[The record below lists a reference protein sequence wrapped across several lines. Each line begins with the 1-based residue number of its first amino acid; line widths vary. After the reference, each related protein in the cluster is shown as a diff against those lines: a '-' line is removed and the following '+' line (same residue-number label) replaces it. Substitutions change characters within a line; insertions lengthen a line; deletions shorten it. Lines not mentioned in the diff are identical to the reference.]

1 MQLKRILP
9 TSLFLAALAAA
20 CLTPAP
26 TLEERTYAPPG
37 PALARV
43 AVIPFYAHRS
53 YEGSSRLGGVSAA
66 VATDRTTR
74 HVVEALTANGIEV
87 VPEEELDA
95 VIADMPRSNAAI
107 DAKVFADLAGREL
120 AATGVILGEV
130 IRFREPRGASPAA
143 RRPAS
148 VAYQLTLYEVP
159 DAYKLWTGRFDETQ
173 VIPPQRD
180 DEDPLELSTSVDWK
194 SADEIAIRGADAVAK
209 ALLRVR

>member
-1 MQLKRILP
+1 MQLKRIFAV
-9 TSLFLAALAAA
+9 SLVLGALAVA
-20 CLTPAP
+20 CLTPEP
-26 TLEERTYAPPG
+26 SLEERTYAPPG
-37 PALARV
+37 PALERV

-66 VATDRTTR
+66 VATERSTR
-74 HVVEALTANGIEV
+74 HVAEALAANGIAV
-87 VPEEELDA
+87 VPAEELAA
-95 VIADMPRSNAAI
+95 VIADVPRSTAAI
-107 DAKVFADLAGREL
+107 DVMVFAEIAGREL

-130 IRFREPRGASPAA
+130 MRFREPRGASAAA

-173 VIPPQRD
+173 NIPPQRD
-180 DEDPLELSTSVDWK
+180 EEDPLELPTSVDWK
-194 SADEIAIRGADAVAK
+194 SADELAIRGADAVAK